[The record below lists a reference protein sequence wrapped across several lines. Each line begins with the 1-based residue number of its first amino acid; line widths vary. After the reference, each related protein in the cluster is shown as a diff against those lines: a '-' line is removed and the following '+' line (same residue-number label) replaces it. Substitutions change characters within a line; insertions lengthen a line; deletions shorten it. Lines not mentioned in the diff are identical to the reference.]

1 MHVLCTALRAVRAT
15 LCALA
20 VFAVT
25 SCGGSHTSP
34 PAVIANQSPAQIEWL
49 LGPGALLNAV
59 DLVSSGAGAAVG
71 ELGAILVTHDAGV
84 TWTAANSGTDRA
96 LRGVAFAD
104 ATTGVAVG
112 AGGTVLR
119 TADSGRSWT
128 AMRIGSA
135 AELRAVA
142 FGGAGIG
149 VIVGEGGVV
158 FSTKDGG
165 GAWQP
170 VASGTTSTLRAVRF
184 ASPSV
189 AVAAGDDGALVR
201 STDGGLTWERIESE
215 TSAALRG
222 LHFVTATTGVVVGG
236 DDRRWRAERVVLRTT
251 DAGATWT
258 KINVLKGARLYGATS
273 ASDGSIVAVGE
284 AGASIRSSDQGLTWQ
299 AADAVRGTA
308 RPNSPAAASDTSNW
322 FASVASAGP
331 ALVAV
336 SYGGRI
342 FRSTDSGGKWI
353 SAQQTPDME
362 NVGAVARAG
371 DDALVIGGNNFIFRS
386 AGGAGFEKTKS
397 ASIQVRGIRFLDPL
411 VGVAVGYKGI
421 IQRTVDGGKTWA
433 TVESGTKRPLLSV
446 AFSDDKH
453 GIAVAARGGTGPG
466 MVRTEDGGLTWHA
479 QPCEICGN
487 ASLLGVALLPS
498 QIGMAVGQRGVVFRT
513 TDGGRSWTQ
522 LKHSLTSADLWSV
535 VLLDANTAIVVGSPG
550 VILHTRDGGATW
562 TQRESGT
569 PLLLGGVAFADASRG
584 LIVGWAGTILTTNDG
599 GLTWRRELT
608 RTTRDLW
615 AVTFDSSG
623 AAVITGVGP
632 GIVLRYTWATT
643 AEAPAAKTA
652 RGGSRE

>member
-1 MHVLCTALRAVRAT
+1 ML
-15 LCALA
+15 
-20 VFAVT
+20 AVT
-25 SCGGSHTSP
+25 SCTGSHTSP
-34 PAVIANQSPAQIEWL
+34 PAVIANQRPAQIEWL

-59 DLVSSGAGAAVG
+59 AFAGPGAGAAVG
-71 ELGAILVTHDAGV
+71 ELGAILVTSDAGV
-84 TWTAANSGTDRA
+84 TWKAAESGTDQS

-104 ATTGVAVG
+104 ATNGVVVG

-119 TADSGRSWT
+119 TADGGHTWT
-128 AMRIGSA
+128 AMRIGST

-142 FGGAGIG
+142 FGGPGVA
-149 VIVGEGGVV
+149 VIVGESGTVLR
-158 FSTKDGG
+158 TEDGG
-165 GAWQP
+165 GAWKP

-201 STDGGLTWERIESE
+201 STDGGLTWASLESG

-258 KINVLKGARLYGATS
+258 KTSVPRGGRLYAATR
-273 ASDGSIVAVGE
+273 ASDGTIVAVGE

-299 AADAVRGTA
+299 VADAVKGTD
-308 RPNSPAAASDTSNW
+308 NTSNW

-342 FRSTDSGGKWI
+342 FRSTDGGVGWT
-353 SAQQTPDME
+353 SANQTPDHT
-362 NVGAVARAG
+362 AAIARAG
-371 DDALVIGGNNFIFRS
+371 DGALVIGTGSFIFRFV
-386 AGGAGFEKTKS
+386 GAKLEKTKS
-397 ASIQVRGIRFLDPL
+397 ESLQVRGIRFLDSL
-411 VGVAVGYKGI
+411 VGVAVGSKGT

-433 TVESGTKRPLLSV
+433 TVESGTKRDFLSV
-446 AFSDDKH
+446 AFSDRNH
-453 GIAVAARGGTGPG
+453 GIAVAAGSGSGAG

-479 QPCEICGN
+479 QPCVGGTSICTT
-487 ASLLGVALLPS
+487 ASPLWAVSMLSS
-498 QIGMAVGQRGVVFRT
+498 QVGMAVGARGVVIKT
-513 TDGGRSWTQ
+513 IDGGRSWTQ
-522 LKHSLTSADLWSV
+522 LKHGLTTGTLWGV
-535 VLLDANTAIVVGSPG
+535 TLLDATTAFAVGYPG

-562 TQRESGT
+562 ALREAGA
-569 PLLLGGVAFADASRG
+569 PRGLARVAFIDALHG
-584 LIVGWAGTILTTNDG
+584 LIVGQGGTILTTADG
-599 GLTWRRELT
+599 GFTWRRELT

-615 AVTFDSSG
+615 DMMLDATG
-623 AAVITGVGP
+623 TALIAAAPGP
-632 GIVLRYTWATT
+632 GVVLRYTWATT
-643 AEAPAAKTA
+643 AEAPAANTA